1 MHKHITC
8 FAHHSRLV
16 LRTARRMREVRA
28 QRGRAPPKRPRG
40 ARPIHPFIR
49 QNASFECALH
59 TTRLHT
65 TAHQS
70 TQLHRS
76 ASLCIA
82 LHRKKTHERIF
93 LLDGRSIPV
102 ELSPHSTAGQVES
115 STSTVRVASSTTL
128 RNACSQIV
136 QQVKSLVGMQQSAR
150 HFALFECSASFGTR
164 PDARNL
170 FMRIPLA
177 KVTAALVSSC
187 LRMLALDIVYRIYFQ
202 EPKINLQFATTFE

>member
-1 MHKHITC
+1 
-8 FAHHSRLV
+8 
-16 LRTARRMREVRA
+16 MREVRA

-115 STSTVRVASSTTL
+115 NTSTVRVASSTTTQRLLADCAAGEESRRDAAERQAFRAL
-128 RNACSQIV
+128 RVQRLIRYASRRSHSLHAHSTRGDYSYSQVTSDCSHW
-136 QQVKSLVGMQQSAR
+136 A
-150 HFALFECSASFGTR
+150 
-164 PDARNL
+164 
-170 FMRIPLA
+170 
-177 KVTAALVSSC
+177 
-187 LRMLALDIVYRIYFQ
+187 
-202 EPKINLQFATTFE
+202 